1 MRFDLTEQSPVKKS
15 MAFEVDAEEISRE
28 TRAVLHGYAEKA
40 NIPGFRPGKAPLS
53 MIHAR
58 FKKEVA
64 EDVRERVMSRC
75 FREAARERGL
85 RPLGDP
91 VVDEVQEA
99 EGQPLRFKVS
109 FEVLPEIEVRNYK
122 GVEVRRPAV
131 RVDEA
136 EVDRTLEELRQSR
149 ARLIGADG
157 RGAEPGDVLV
167 CDVKGTPAEGQPF
180 ARERMFVEVGA
191 EGNPPAFNEK
201 LVGVRPGDDLD
212 FTVEHAGREEAPEVA
227 GKPVRYE
234 IHVHEVKARQVPQ
247 LDDEFARDLGEFE
260 NLAALRARVHQDLE
274 ARKSR
279 EADQRVR
286 QSVLEKVMVDNPT
299 VLPDVLVED
308 EIRHRLEDIVRRMYV
323 QGLDPEKVELDWKK
337 LRDQQEDGA
346 RRSVHAR
353 LVLDAVARAEGLEV
367 SAAEVQQRIKS
378 DAQAIGEAYETVR
391 KRLEDRGGSEVV
403 RSQMLREKSLD
414 LLTTVA
420 NIQNEE

>member
-1 MRFDLTEQSPVKKS
+1 MRFDLTDQSPVKKS
-15 MAFEVDAEEISRE
+15 MAFEVDPEEISRE
-28 TRAVLHGYAEKA
+28 TQAVLHGYAEKTA
-40 NIPGFRPGKAPLS
+40 IPGFRPGKAPLA

-99 EGQPLRFKVS
+99 EGEPLRFKVS

-122 GVEVRRPAV
+122 GVEVRRPSA

-136 EVDRTLEELRQSR
+136 DVDRALEELRQSR
-149 ARLIGADG
+149 AHLITADG
-157 RGAEPGDVLV
+157 RGAESGDVLV

-191 EGNPPAFNEK
+191 EGNPPSFNEK
-201 LVGVRPGDDLD
+201 LAGARPGDDLD
-212 FTVEHAGREEAPEVA
+212 FTVEHAGRDETPDVA

-247 LDDEFARDLGEFE
+247 LDDEFARDLGDFE
-260 NLAALRARVHQDLE
+260 DLAALRARVRQDLE
-274 ARKSR
+274 TRKGR

-299 VLPDVLVED
+299 VLPDALVED
-308 EIRHRLEDIVRRMYV
+308 EIRHRLEDIVRRMYI
-323 QGLDPEKVELDWKK
+323 QGLDPEKIELDWKR
-337 LRDQQEDGA
+337 LREQQEDGA

-353 LVLDAVARAEGLEV
+353 LVLDAVARVEGLEV
-367 SAAEVQQRIKS
+367 SAEEVQQRIKG
-378 DAQAIGEAYETVR
+378 DAQAIGEAYESVR
-391 KRLEDRGGSEVV
+391 KRLEERGGSEVV

-414 LLTTVA
+414 LLTAVA
-420 NIQNEE
+420 NIQIEE